1 MIVESLNNMNLF
13 NSIIHDIFITYK
25 KIYKLS
31 RNDKCYVN
39 ITPFIINTETLEEIH
54 DIIYISTYSN
64 TISKVAYGN
73 KTNVSIKTIN
83 KDDKFYLFNIVN
95 KSFDILSGYDILKI
109 RKYIDFDNSKLLMS
123 NILNKNIK
131 PGSYIIGSGELAL
144 HIENYI
150 ISNILI
156 NYSNYKNI
164 INNIQNY
171 FAKIYNE
178 LTKNLSGLDI
188 YFDLAV
194 DINNQDKNLKNHD
207 IVMRILLI
215 SDKIDNDQSKFETF
229 KNKLLTKYEN
239 QFVSVDLKNLEKSVF
254 INTEYGISI
263 LLRFTY
269 YLELLFFITML
280 DTIKNI

>member
-1 MIVESLNNMNLF
+1 MTVESLNNINLF
-13 NSIIHDIFITYK
+13 NSIIHDIITTYK

-31 RNDKCYVN
+31 RNDKCYLN
-39 ITPFIINTETLEEIH
+39 IAPLIINKETLEEIYN
-54 DIIYISTYSN
+54 IIYISTYNN
-64 TISKVAYGN
+64 TISKIAYGD

-123 NILNKNIK
+123 NILNNNIK
-131 PGSYIIGSGELAL
+131 PGSYIVGSGELAL

-188 YFDLAV
+188 YFDLAI

-215 SDKIDNDQSKFETF
+215 SDKTDNDQIKLETF
-229 KNKLLTKYEN
+229 KNKLLAKYKN
-239 QFVSVDLKNLEKSVF
+239 YIVNIDLKNLEKSVF
-254 INTEYGISI
+254 VNTEYGISI
-263 LLRFTY
+263 LLRFTD

-280 DTIKNI
+280 DMIKDI